1 MGSII
6 SLSVGQIDIDF
17 GKNEYFQNHAH
28 LFQPGDRSINEYD
41 YVNDDGT
48 PHIEVQEALRRPLSR
63 VVPRLELLG
72 YTLSACEDMLV
83 TWLGNGRGQ
92 SAEGRTRR
100 GLCSGA

>member
-6 SLSVGQIDIDF
+6 SLSVGRIDIDY

-72 YTLSACEDMLV
+72 
-83 TWLGNGRGQ
+83 
-92 SAEGRTRR
+92 
-100 GLCSGA
+100 